1 MTRPKDQAA
10 AEKEARLQEAI
21 AAVKAKQHTCYS
33 AAKAFN
39 VPPRTLYDRVN
50 RGKKPCN
57 QAHEHDQNLTHAEE
71 KELVRWIT
79 LLTISGYPPQYET
92 LRRLAKIIRERHV
105 KESDG
110 EIQVMVYD
118 QIGEQWVQ

>member
-21 AAVKAKQHTCYS
+21 AAVKNKQYTCYA

-50 RGKKPCN
+50 GNKKPHN
-57 QAHEHDQNLTHAEE
+57 QAHEHDQILTHTAE
-71 KELVRWIT
+71 KELV
-79 LLTISGYPPQYET
+79 
-92 LRRLAKIIRERHV
+92 
-105 KESDG
+105 
-110 EIQVMVYD
+110 
-118 QIGEQWVQ
+118 